1 MVYTETKMGSIFKL
15 KIKQSL
21 TIIMIWCIKLNV
33 LNNNNNNNN
42 NINNNNNNN
51 NNIPETRK
59 YWVDVQRGIASS
71 HDERD
76 PL

>member
-42 NINNNNNNN
+42 
-51 NNIPETRK
+51 IPETRK

>member
-42 NINNNNNNN
+42 N
-51 NNIPETRK
+51 NIPETRK

>member
-42 NINNNNNNN
+42 N

>member
-1 MVYTETKMGSIFKL
+1 MVYTETKIGSIFKL

-33 LNNNNNNNN
+33 LNNNNNNT
-42 NINNNNNNN
+42 NNN

>member
-1 MVYTETKMGSIFKL
+1 MVYTETKIGSIFKL

-42 NINNNNNNN
+42 N

>member
-21 TIIMIWCIKLNV
+21 TMIMIWCIKLNV
-33 LNNNNNNNN
+33 LNNNNNND
-42 NINNNNNNN
+42 NNN